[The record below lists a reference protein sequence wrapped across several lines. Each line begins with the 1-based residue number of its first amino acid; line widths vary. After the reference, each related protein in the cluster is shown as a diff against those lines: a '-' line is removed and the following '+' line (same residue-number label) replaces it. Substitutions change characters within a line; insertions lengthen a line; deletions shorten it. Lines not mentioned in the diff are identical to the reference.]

1 MAWVSGAVEEPG
13 EAEICDE
20 GEPLSEKALASLC
33 EAGDPMPPSPT
44 LGMAGDAP
52 PLVWESAIAL
62 KVGPPRLVNVGSP
75 LASAPAALLREQR
88 EAEGDRGRGRQI
100 DRERGE
106 RVRQKREADKERT
119 ARERCRGW

>member
-1 MAWVSGAVEEPG
+1 MSGAVEEPG

-75 LASAPAALLREQR
+75 LASAPAACCESSERQR
-88 EAEGDRGRGRQI
+88 ETEGGGDR
-100 DRERGE
+100 
-106 RVRQKREADKERT
+106 
-119 ARERCRGW
+119 